1 MDLKNIRVDYKKSK
15 INFDKLDKNPI
26 DLFLK
31 RFNEA
36 LAIDGNEANACVL
49 STVSTD
55 GKPSSRVVLLK
66 AISDKGFTFFT
77 NYKSDK
83 SRDIENNNFVALNFY
98 WPVLESQIRI
108 TGEATKIDPKESDDY
123 FKSRPRESQMGAW
136 LSDQSKAIDLKYNFT
151 DLLSVLESRFKGKE
165 VARPLTWGGYCV
177 NPNKIEFWQGR
188 PSRFHDRLLYEYDG
202 KEWSMRRLA
211 P

>member
-151 DLLSVLESRFKGKE
+151 DLL
-165 VARPLTWGGYCV
+165 
-177 NPNKIEFWQGR
+177 
-188 PSRFHDRLLYEYDG
+188 
-202 KEWSMRRLA
+202 
-211 P
+211 

>member
-1 MDLKNIRVDYKKSK
+1 
-15 INFDKLDKNPI
+15 
-26 DLFLK
+26 
-31 RFNEA
+31 
-36 LAIDGNEANACVL
+36 
-49 STVSTD
+49 
-55 GKPSSRVVLLK
+55 
-66 AISDKGFTFFT
+66 
-77 NYKSDK
+77 
-83 SRDIENNNFVALNFY
+83 
-98 WPVLESQIRI
+98 
-108 TGEATKIDPKESDDY
+108 
-123 FKSRPRESQMGAW
+123 MGAW